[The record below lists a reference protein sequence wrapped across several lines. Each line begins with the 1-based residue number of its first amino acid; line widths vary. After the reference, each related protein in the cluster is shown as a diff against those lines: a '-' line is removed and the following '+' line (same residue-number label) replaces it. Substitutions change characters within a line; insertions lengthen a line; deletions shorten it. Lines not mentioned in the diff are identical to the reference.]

1 MLHSFARISL
11 ARRRRGVAF
20 TTLTNRE
27 SRTYESNMLLAVTGV
42 DEGIIDTYVLF
53 DSLCRDCDLSL
64 STPGSL
70 LDQKDHLK
78 SSTGHLGLLGTT
90 ERIALAIQLVPD
102 NSHISPSTY
111 LCLVCTYYII
121 RAG

>member
-1 MLHSFARISL
+1 
-11 ARRRRGVAF
+11 
-20 TTLTNRE
+20 
-27 SRTYESNMLLAVTGV
+27 MLLAVTGV

-70 LDQKDHLK
+70 LDQKDHHLK

-90 ERIALAIQLVPD
+90 ERIALAIVPG